1 MTTSKM
7 KSYRM
12 TGIAIARMEK
22 IKEMLEE
29 MYGYEVTETEIVKLA
44 IQELF
49 KQTQKEYTEWK
60 DPK

>member
-29 MYGYEVTETEIVKLA
+29 MYGYEVTETEIVKIA

-49 KQTQKEYTEWK
+49 KQTQKEYIEWK
-60 DPK
+60 DPE